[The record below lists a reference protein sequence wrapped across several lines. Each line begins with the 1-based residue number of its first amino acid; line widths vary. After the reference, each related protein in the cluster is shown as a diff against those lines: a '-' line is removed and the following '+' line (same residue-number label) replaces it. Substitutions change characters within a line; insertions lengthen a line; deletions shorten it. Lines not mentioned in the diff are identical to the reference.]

1 MMFGN
6 KTRVRPVAGGRE
18 IDRWCPEC
26 RTIRK
31 YQECD
36 VADNVSVFFVEV
48 VDMKSR
54 RMVCPECGE
63 DEEMPP
69 EAAAAPAAPS
79 PEAAPAP
86 APAPRRGPTEG
97 ELDKMLADLKAKL
110 GK

>member
-1 MMFGN
+1 MLFGN

-18 IDRWCPEC
+18 IDRYCPEC
-26 RTIRK
+26 KTVRK
-31 YQECD
+31 FQECD
-36 VADNVSVFFVEV
+36 VADNVSVFFVSV
-48 VDMKSR
+48 ADLNSR

-69 EAAAAPAAPS
+69 DAAAPPAAPS
-79 PEAAPAP
+79 PP
-86 APAPRRGPTEG
+86 APAPRRGPTAG

>member
-6 KTRVRPVAGGRE
+6 RTRVRPVTGGRE
-18 IDRWCPEC
+18 LERFCPEC
-26 RTIRK
+26 KAVRK
-31 YQECD
+31 FQECD

-48 VDMKSR
+48 ADMNSR

-69 EAAAAPAAPS
+69 EAASPPAAPS
-79 PEAAPAP
+79 P
-86 APAPRRGPTEG
+86 APAPRRGPTDG